1 MDNIN
6 IKNIF
11 INNDQIIKNN
21 HNNKDDELF
30 MKEFN
35 TYNLTS
41 KNKLIDVVDDN
52 FILNKIKNIKKNDNE
67 KLNEVYENKFKECLL
82 KINDAIDI
90 NVTDI
95 YFTISSGYFGC
106 KSYKSFECLKYIE
119 NKLRKKKFDTLIYSP
134 TNIFISWKK
143 I

>member
-52 FILNKIKNIKKNDNE
+52 FILNKIKNIQKNDNE

-82 KINDAIDI
+82 KINDAIDL

-95 YFTISSGYFGC
+95 FFTISSGYFGC
-106 KSYKSFECLKYIE
+106 KSYKSHECLKYIE